1 MLYIEI
7 IYNLSLLVALSVI
20 TGFIWHKKNWS
31 SITKSI
37 LQGLIFGS
45 IAVIGMLYP
54 LQFVEGV
61 IFDGRSVVISLCGLF
76 FGPVSVAVA
85 GFLTIVL
92 RIYQG
97 GTGALTGSLVIVA
110 SALIG
115 LFFHYRYFKQNN
127 KIALVQ
133 LVYMSFIVHVAMILL
148 MFTFPREI
156 AVSVINKMGIAILTV
171 YPLATIIIG
180 KIIFDN
186 LEKTRYTSMLKASE
200 ERYRSFIFQVSE
212 GVFRFEFENPVP
224 IDLPLEE
231 QVDFIYQN
239 ARIAECNKAFLRMYG
254 VKNSDEVIGKR
265 QIDLHG
271 NSNNEENREVMRNF
285 IRNKYVVE
293 NVLTEEI
300 NVNGQKVYFTN
311 NSLGI
316 VENGKLVRM
325 WGTQTDVTDK
335 IKADRVQ
342 NVLYEISKATLSS
355 ESLFGLL
362 EIVRLQLG
370 KLLDSTN
377 FYIAFYDKKTGM
389 LSTKYDVDE
398 KDSIS
403 SWPAE
408 KSVTGYVLKHQ
419 KSLLA
424 TDADIETL
432 FKNGEIELIGTP
444 SKVWLGV
451 PLIVNREAIGV
462 IVVQNYADHK
472 AYNEK
477 DKQMLEF
484 ISGQISI
491 SIERKKAEEELKD
504 ALIKAQESDRLKSA
518 FLANMSHEIR
528 TPMNGIIGFTGLLA
542 EPGLSVEEKREFI
555 SIIQKSS
562 ERMLNTVNDLI
573 DISKIETGQMQ
584 MVFSMIN
591 VNQQLQTL
599 LDFFVLQAKEKNLT
613 LKLNNKINI
622 DNANISTDVTK
633 FDSILTNLIKNA
645 IKYTDYGTIEVGCS
659 CEGNLFHFYVSD
671 TGIGIPKHRQ
681 EAVFKR
687 FEQADINDSRAIQ
700 GSGLGLTIAKAYI
713 EMLGGKI
720 WLESQEGKGS
730 VFNFTLPANRVN
742 QTLKTDNKSDSN
754 KLNSSIKSKFKVLI
768 VEDDEVGY
776 IYLKTILK
784 SVVSD
789 IIHSKNGTDAVEV
802 CRNNP
807 DINLVLMDMRMP
819 GLNGFEA
826 TREIRR
832 FNKKVHIV
840 AQTAFALAGTKEKA
854 IEAGCNDY
862 ITKPVRRNEIISL
875 VEKLKPLKE
884 DL

>member
-7 IYNLSLLVALSVI
+7 IYNLSLLVALSVF
-20 TGFIWHKKNWS
+20 TGFIWHKENWS
-31 SITKSI
+31 FLTKSI

-45 IAVIGMLYP
+45 IAVVGMLYP
-54 LQFVEGV
+54 LQFAEGV

-76 FGPVSVAVA
+76 FGPVSVVIA
-85 GFLTIVL
+85 GALSMAF

-97 GTGALTGSLVIVA
+97 GVGVLTGSFVIIA
-110 SALIG
+110 SAIIG
-115 LFFHYRYFKQNN
+115 VLFHYRYFRKSNRI
-127 KIALVQ
+127 KMIQ
-133 LVYMSFIVHVAMILL
+133 LVSMGFIVHLAMFLL
-148 MFTFPREI
+148 MFTFPYHI
-156 AVSVINKMGIAILTV
+156 AVNVLNKMSIAILTV

-180 KIIFDN
+180 KIISDN
-186 LEKTRYTSMLKASE
+186 LEKSSYTATLKASE

-212 GVFRFEFENPVP
+212 GVFRFELEKPMPV
-224 IDLPLEE
+224 DLPLEE

-239 ARIAECNKAFLRMYG
+239 ARIAECNNAFLKMYG
-254 VKNSDEVIGKR
+254 LKSIEQIIGKK
-265 QIDLHG
+265 QIELHG
-271 NSNNEENREVMRNF
+271 NSNNPINREVMRNF
-285 IRNKYVVE
+285 IRNNYVVE
-293 NVLTEEI
+293 NLLTEEVNI
-300 NVNGQKVYFTN
+300 NGQKVFFTN
-311 NSLGI
+311 NSIGI

-325 WGTQTDVTDK
+325 WGTQIDVSQK
-335 IKADRVQ
+335 IKADQIQ
-342 NVLYEISKATLSS
+342 NVLYEISKATISS

-389 LSTKYDVDE
+389 LSTEYDVDQ

-408 KSVTGYVLKHQ
+408 KSATGYVIKNK

-424 TDADIETL
+424 TDIDFQEL
-432 FKNGEIELIGTP
+432 VNNGEIELIGTM

-451 PLIVNREAIGV
+451 PLIVKKEAIGA
-462 IVVQNYADHK
+462 IVVQNYEDRNS
-472 AYNEK
+472 YNEK
-477 DKQMLEF
+477 DKLMLEF
-484 ISGQISI
+484 ISGQIGI

-528 TPMNGIIGFTGLLA
+528 TPMNGILGFTNLLA
-542 EPGLSVEEKREFI
+542 ETNITAEEKREFI

-584 MVFSMIN
+584 TVYSKIN

-599 LDFFVLQAKEKNLT
+599 IEFFVLQAKEKNLT
-613 LKLNNKINI
+613 LKFNNKITNY
-622 DNANISTDVTK
+622 DTVISTDVTK

-645 IKYTDYGTIEVGCS
+645 IKYTDSGTIEVGCS
-659 CEGNLFHFYVSD
+659 NEGNYLLFYVRD

-687 FEQADINDSRAIQ
+687 FEQADINDSRAMQ
-700 GSGLGLTIAKAYI
+700 GSGLGLAIAKAYV

-720 WLESQEGKGS
+720 WLESQEGKET
-730 VFNFTLPANRVN
+730 VFSFTLPNYTVEQTPQTDYKADLSVPHKINNRK
-742 QTLKTDNKSDSN
+742 LK
-754 KLNSSIKSKFKVLI
+754 ILI
-768 VEDDEVGY
+768 AEDDEVGF

-784 SVVSD
+784 PFHSE
-789 IIHSKNGTDAVEV
+789 IIHCKNGNEAVDF
-802 CRNNP
+802 CRRNP
-807 DINLVLMDMRMP
+807 DLNLILMDMRMP

-826 TREIRR
+826 TREIRN
-832 FNKKVHIV
+832 FNKNVRIV
-840 AQTAFALAGTKEKA
+840 AQTAFALAGNKEKA
-854 IEAGCNDY
+854 IEAGCNDF
-862 ITKPVRRNEIISL
+862 IPKPINRNDIISI
-875 VEKLKPLKE
+875 VEELF
-884 DL
+884 